1 MIVSGTKGQKAES
14 AEEDQAAAKKEEATG
29 GGEGREGESLRRGEL
44 ESCCIA
50 YSRPMRDGPDS
61 GSGRRR
67 EEDRVV
73 AVVTVQSLLILTDR
87 FAR

>member
-44 ESCCIA
+44 EGCCIA

-61 GSGRRR
+61 ESGRGGRAGRRR
-67 EEDRVV
+67 CYSTKLAYFDG
-73 AVVTVQSLLILTDR
+73 
-87 FAR
+87 